1 MNVISNTSKLIKEI
15 PIILLLFFLFL
26 PLMFSAAIS
35 TASFYL
41 SYVLFLMTMK
51 ASKRIF
57 LG

>member
-1 MNVISNTSKLIKEI
+1 MKEI

-57 LG
+57 FR